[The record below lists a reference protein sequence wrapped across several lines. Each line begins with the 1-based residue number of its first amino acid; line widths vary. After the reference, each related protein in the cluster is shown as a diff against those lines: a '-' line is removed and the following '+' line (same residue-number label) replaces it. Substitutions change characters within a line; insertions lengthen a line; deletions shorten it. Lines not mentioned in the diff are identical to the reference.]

1 MSVKPIPE
9 GYQQVIPYLVVP
21 DAKAQMD
28 FLINAFEAKELERMT
43 TPDGAVMHGEVKV
56 GDSVIMIG
64 QAREGVQALK
74 TMLYVYVENCDLL
87 FNRAKE
93 LGAKVVSEIRDEFY
107 GDRVGA
113 VEDPNGNQWYIA
125 THKEDLSSEELQKR
139 TEELMKGG

>member
-1 MSVKPIPE
+1 MAVRPVPE

-28 FLINAFEAKELERMT
+28 FLMKAFDAEELERMT
-43 TPDGAVMHGEVKV
+43 TPDGSVVHGEVKI

-64 QAREGVQALK
+64 QAREESQALK
-74 TMLYVYVENCDLL
+74 TMVYVYVGDCDLY

-93 LGAKVVSEIRDEFY
+93 LGAKVVSELSDQFY
-107 GDRVGA
+107 GDRHGA
-113 VEDPNGNQWYIA
+113 VEDSNGNQWYIA

-139 TEELMKGG
+139 TEEMMKGG

>member
-28 FLINAFEAKELERMT
+28 FLMNAFDAIELERMT
-43 TPDGAVMHGEVKV
+43 TPDGAVMHGEVKI

-64 QAREGVQALK
+64 QAREESQALK
-74 TMLYVYVENCDLL
+74 TMVYVYVEDCDLH

-93 LGAKVVSEIRDEFY
+93 LGAKVVSELADQFY
-107 GDRVGA
+107 GDRHGA
-113 VEDPNGNQWYIA
+113 VEDSSGNQWYIA

-139 TEELMKGG
+139 TEEMAKGG